1 MSRLRPKLVFS
12 GFTKAESEKMEKLL
26 DDSVQPLNTKFFKN
40 LARGFNQSSGR
51 AGKPVVK
58 WTEVESWFRK
68 RQQGITP
75 PLCSETGASKDGS
88 MLPGPSPANESN
100 GTSKKDT
107 GNMQDRSTIQFE
119 AKSSK
124 DGAWYDVELFLCNRK
139 LPSGDLE
146 VRVRFEGFGAE
157 EDEWVNVREAVRQ
170 RSVPVDPS
178 ECHSVNVGD
187 VVCCFQE
194 RKDYAMYYDAHVIEI
209 QRKLHDIRGCRCIF
223 KIRYNHD
230 NVEERVR
237 LRRLCYRPTP

>member
-146 VRVRFEGFGAE
+146 
-157 EDEWVNVREAVRQ
+157 
-170 RSVPVDPS
+170 
-178 ECHSVNVGD
+178 
-187 VVCCFQE
+187 
-194 RKDYAMYYDAHVIEI
+194 RKDYAMYYDAHVTEI

-230 NVEERVR
+230 NVEVRISIVVLPRKEFVLEDSVIAQHLDARIKRSYGERSQTSLKCIVVIYAIQQNT
-237 LRRLCYRPTP
+237 CEK

>member
-1 MSRLRPKLVFS
+1 MVQCCQGLVLRMSLMVPPKRIQEICKIGRPYNLKQS
-12 GFTKAESEKMEKLL
+12 HQKMVLGMMLSCSFATENYHQETLL
-26 DDSVQPLNTKFFKN
+26 K
-40 LARGFNQSSGR
+40 
-51 AGKPVVK
+51 
-58 WTEVESWFRK
+58 
-68 RQQGITP
+68 
-75 PLCSETGASKDGS
+75 
-88 MLPGPSPANESN
+88 
-100 GTSKKDT
+100 
-107 GNMQDRSTIQFE
+107 
-119 AKSSK
+119 
-124 DGAWYDVELFLCNRK
+124 
-139 LPSGDLE
+139 E

-230 NVEERVR
+230 NVEVR
-237 LRRLCYRPTP
+237 ISIVVLPRGAC

>member
-107 GNMQDRSTIQFE
+107 GAPFL
-119 AKSSK
+119 K
-124 DGAWYDVELFLCNRK
+124 LFGLGYIT
-139 LPSGDLE
+139 LPSLVSVCNVLQPFVDLE
-146 VRVRFEGFGAE
+146 
-157 EDEWVNVREAVRQ
+157 
-170 RSVPVDPS
+170 
-178 ECHSVNVGD
+178 
-187 VVCCFQE
+187 
-194 RKDYAMYYDAHVIEI
+194 AM
-209 QRKLHDIRGCRCIF
+209 K
-223 KIRYNHD
+223 
-230 NVEERVR
+230 
-237 LRRLCYRPTP
+237 